1 MGHSPIYDPAY
12 GQKKKLEQGRAVIP
26 SRCGLVAEFA
36 ASPEL
41 FPVSQSGNGLR
52 QSLNHRLARILRDRD
67 STYGLGIATDL
78 GGRGRSPNGVTVG
91 RFRRPLGPGSRAIA
105 RFSKS
110 KLYPIPAKRGSF
122 RCPKFLSLQRSI
134 T

>member
-52 QSLNHRLARILRDRD
+52 QSLNRRLARIPRDRD
-67 STYGLGIATDL
+67 SAYGAASIRRLTAKASGSELVPENWT
-78 GGRGRSPNGVTVG
+78 GG
-91 RFRRPLGPGSRAIA
+91 
-105 RFSKS
+105 
-110 KLYPIPAKRGSF
+110 
-122 RCPKFLSLQRSI
+122 
-134 T
+134 